1 MVALRSSPEP
11 TAQLGASTLPATLKA
26 TAASDIS
33 IVFEK
38 PTSATTLSASVA
50 SLGAVRRRIVAETW
64 AALVR

>member
-11 TAQLGASTLPATLKA
+11 TAQLGAATLPATLKA
-26 TAASDIS
+26 TTASDIS

-50 SLGAVRRRIVAETW
+50 SL
-64 AALVR
+64 